1 MGTATTRFLSVV
13 EAQSVGTAD
22 VEKLAQ
28 SFDRVAASI
37 DKASESSKK
46 VSEHPGFDNF
56 AAKVKSGIEDPLG
69 TAGAA
74 IENLLKGMGPLGA
87 GLTVGG
93 AVFGALSAA
102 AFEAAHSLGEY
113 GLQIQNVALRTGLTT
128 KEVGQFGYAA
138 RMTGQ
143 DVSIYEKMMRGLT
156 DATDDNSE
164 KGQKARDVIK
174 GMGIEMR
181 GANGELKPT
190 STLLLDISEGLGGMK
205 NALERATAARAI
217 FNRVGIEG
225 IPVILGL
232 AENVARAKEM
242 GLGAGEED
250 VKRWENYHRAIT
262 EVEVLWERLGRK
274 FKEPLAAVITFALK
288 DTSGKQYTYEDLVKR
303 GINFGGYTQ
312 DSGYQKNQVLR
323 GAGFGGLVDQR
334 DAWNLPVSLERQD
347 AADRLIFARERGD
360 AAVKGF
366 QSRRGADLQYQ
377 LKAAE
382 DALKG
387 MGEPTAGKSSAED
400 VAAYERAM
408 KKVDGLKA
416 QIQHTKD
423 LEAAEKSLAA
433 FEKEAGDKGKSEID
447 KIYERRDAE
456 VAKGA
461 SPLRAGYAANLEVA
475 AVVNKQAADLAEGW
489 AKLTRENRDAVA
501 KMGDEMVQ
509 GGNEAAVRYTD
520 AWIKAADRIRELS
533 KTGQL
538 RRRESS
544 AGQDIAMLGLAAQ
557 PGQEVELANAMYSR
571 RIALANELH
580 KISMDE
586 ARTERDAGK
595 AQLETA
601 EAYLALKQATFDA
614 DEQHELMLAELQRKR
629 LDDLRNLSGQAFDAL
644 LRGGKGVE
652 DFLKGMALGW
662 GRTMFQNAAVTL
674 LQGQSG
680 HLALPGQGT
689 AEDPTFLG
697 KVLRGTPFGTDPLKD
712 GGAMKLTAAG
722 GQLSTA
728 AQQLMMAARALATSR
743 SGGGGGMPSGGAW
756 SKVFDGGGSA
766 SDLSPAELD
775 QAWASLK
782 DSSAWGP
789 DAGWTGGQS
798 ATASASSGGGMAAGA
813 AKGVGIGMAAAAGA
827 FGAYSGFKA
836 GGAQGALSGTGAL
849 AGGAGA
855 IMALSGVAG
864 PAAPIVAGVG
874 MALGLVASL
883 LGDPKQLR
891 TKAENTLLT
900 DSQYTMPTATSY
912 ARDRYGNVT
921 DRDMSGNMRPIIQVN
936 LPVSAMDSTD
946 VIARAPAIADA
957 LSLALE
963 GRISPRLA
971 TNLRNVATGR

>member
-37 DKASESSKK
+37 DKASDSSRKI
-46 VSEHPGFDNF
+46 SEHPGFDDF
-56 AAKVKSGIEDPLG
+56 ASKVKAGIEDPLG
-69 TAGAA
+69 SAGRE
-74 IENLLKGMGPLGA
+74 IENLLKRMGPMGA
-87 GLTVGG
+87 GMAAG
-93 AVFGALSAA
+93 AGSMVAMGLA

-143 DVSIYEKMMRGLT
+143 DVSIYEKMMRGLA

-164 KGQKARDVIK
+164 KGAKAREVMK
-174 GMGIEMR
+174 GMGVEMR

-190 STLLLDISEGLGGMK
+190 STLLLEISEGLGGMK
-205 NALERATAARAI
+205 NALERASAARAI

-225 IPVILGL
+225 IPVILSL

-242 GLGAGEED
+242 GLGVGD
-250 VKRWENYHRAIT
+250 DDIKRWEDYHRAIT
-262 EVEVLWERLGRK
+262 NVELWWERLARK
-274 FKEPLAAVITFALK
+274 LKEPLAAMITMVVK
-288 DTSGKQYTYEDLVKR
+288 DTSGKQYTYEDLLKR
-303 GINFGGYTQ
+303 GVSFGGYTQ
-312 DSGYQKNQVLR
+312 DSDYQRDQAMR

-334 DAWNLPVSLERQD
+334 NAWNLPVSLEWQD
-347 AADRLIFARERGD
+347 AADRAVFARQRGD
-360 AAVKGF
+360 EAVAGF

-382 DALKG
+382 DAMKG
-387 MGEPTAGKSSAED
+387 LTAPTAGKSSAED
-400 VAAYERAM
+400 VATYERAM

-433 FEKEAGDKGKSEID
+433 FEREAGDKGKSEID

-456 VAKGA
+456 VAKGN

-475 AVVNKQAADLAEGW
+475 AVVNKQAAEVAEAW

-509 GGNEAAVRYTD
+509 GGNEAAPRYAD
-520 AWIKAADRIRELS
+520 AWLKTADRVH
-533 KTGQL
+533 QL
-538 RRRESS
+538 AYGARARRAEGA
-544 AGQDIAMLGLAAQ
+544 AGEDLTMLGLAAQ
-557 PGQEVELANAMYSR
+557 PGQDAQLANAVYDR
-571 RIALANELH
+571 RIALAKELNRLAVE
-580 KISMDE
+580 E
-586 ARTERDAGK
+586 ATRKQDAAGLVS
-595 AQLETA
+595 AQIDLE
-601 EAYLALKQATFDA
+601 QAQYDA
-614 DEQHELMLAELQRKR
+614 AVQHEVTLAELQRKR
-629 LDDLRNLSGQAFDAL
+629 LDDLRNLSGQAFDAIL
-644 LRGGKGVE
+644 HGGKGIE
-652 DFLKGMALGW
+652 DFLKGTALGW

-689 AEDPTFLG
+689 AKDPTFLG
-697 KVLRGTPFGTDPLKD
+697 KVLRGTPFGTDPQKD
-712 GGAMKLTAAG
+712 AGAAKLTTAG
-722 GQLSTA
+722 GQLSA
-728 AQQLMMAARALATSR
+728 AAKELTMAARALATSR
-743 SGGGGGMPSGGAW
+743 SSGGGGMASDAAW

-789 DAGWTGGQS
+789 DAGWTGR
-798 ATASASSGGGMAAGA
+798 SSGGGGMAAGA
-813 AKGVGIGMAAAAGA
+813 AKGVGIGMAAAAAA

-855 IMALSGVAG
+855 IMALSGVTG
-864 PAAPIVAGVG
+864 PAAPIVAGAG
-874 MALGLVASL
+874 MALALAASL

-891 TKAENTLLT
+891 QKAENTLLT
-900 DSQYTMPTATSY
+900 DSQYTMATPTSY
-912 ARDRYGNVT
+912 AT
-921 DRDMSGNMRPIIQVN
+921 DRRGNLVDRDIAGNMRPVVQVN
-936 LPVSAMDSTD
+936 MTVSAIDSQSFQD
-946 VIARAPAIADA
+946 RMPQILDA
-957 LSLALE
+957 VSLGIE
-963 GRISPRLA
+963 GRVSPRLN
-971 TNLRNVATGR
+971 TNLRNVASGR